1 MRTRRCDC
9 KKCDY
14 CEGRDKYERHLDKII
29 VRRAIRRHLEFER
42 RERCRG
48 LMLDFLER
56 RLSLEEYCARLGVES
71 E

>member
-1 MRTRRCDC
+1 VVFLNRRN
-9 KKCDY
+9 
-14 CEGRDKYERHLDKII
+14 

-56 RLSLEEYCARLGVES
+56 RLSLEE
-71 E
+71 